1 MAAESSKPL
10 KIPPSETLSDLLSRM
25 IPEIMNRWE
34 ERAKATISATFGRT
48 SLVLRNA
55 LPQFLA
61 SIVILLSTHKR
72 TALQIDLDAAEI
84 IASAKEHGRGRA
96 GMIAYVMSQVI
107 TEYQL
112 LRQTVFEVLEEQQT
126 LSSSDRDIIL
136 AAFEGATNTAAT
148 EFALALSEA
157 QEQFLLS
164 IAHDLRNPIAAA
176 HAGAELI
183 LRSKRPDVSSV
194 VAEKVKR
201 QMQKMTE
208 MIEGILD
215 TSRIRAG
222 EELKFPIEEC
232 NLDAVTRGVIGD
244 LKLIYGDWFVV
255 ASEGPVLGMWNTEYL
270 RRMMENLAVN
280 AVKYR
285 APETPVTLTLCQ
297 AQESAT
303 LEVHNLGNPI
313 SPENQGEL
321 FKPFRRIKTTEARK
335 GWGLGLA
342 LVKGIVD
349 AFGGSVSVESTAEKG
364 TTFTVTLPK
373 KAKAEEP
380 TRLAG

>member
-1 MAAESSKPL
+1 VSAEREELPKSHL
-10 KIPPSETLSDLLSRM
+10 SEGTSDLLSRM
-25 IPEIMNRWE
+25 IPEVMNRWE
-34 ERAKATISATFGRT
+34 ERAKKEISATYGRT
-48 SLVLRNA
+48 SLVLRDA
-55 LPQFLA
+55 LPQFLG

-72 TALQIDLDAAEI
+72 TAFQIDIDAAEI

-107 TEYQL
+107 AEYQQ
-112 LRQTVFEVLEEQQT
+112 LRQTVFEVLEEQQI
-126 LSSSDRDIIL
+126 LANSDRDIIL
-136 AAFEGATNTAAT
+136 AAFESATNTAAT

-164 IAHDLRNPIAAA
+164 IAHDLRTPIAAA

-183 LRSKRPDVSSV
+183 LRSKRPEVSSV
-194 VAEKVKR
+194 VAGKLKS

-208 MIEGILD
+208 MIENILD

-222 EELKFPIEEC
+222 ESLTFPLGECDLEEMI
-232 NLDAVTRGVIGD
+232 RGVLSD
-244 LKLIYGDWFVV
+244 LKLIYGDWFVL
-255 ASEGPVLGMWNTEYL
+255 ASEGPVIGMWNTEYL
-270 RRMMENLAVN
+270 RRMIENLAVN

-285 APETPVTLTLCQ
+285 APETPVTITLCQ
-297 AQESAT
+297 SPESAT
-303 LEVHNLGNPI
+303 IEVHNLGNPI

-364 TTFTVTLPK
+364 TTFTVVLPK
-373 KAKAEEP
+373 KAKAEE
-380 TRLAG
+380 TVRLAG

>member
-1 MAAESSKPL
+1 MAAESAKPL
-10 KIPPSETLSDLLSRM
+10 KIPPSETLSDLLARM
-25 IPEIMNRWE
+25 IPEVMNRWE
-34 ERAKATISATFGRT
+34 GRAKETISATFGRT

-55 LPQFLA
+55 LPQFLG

-72 TALQIDLDAAEI
+72 TALQIDIDAADV

-96 GMIAYVMSQVI
+96 GMIAYIMSQVI
-107 TEYQL
+107 TEYHL
-112 LRQTVFEVLEEQQT
+112 LRGIVFEVLEEVQGM
-126 LSSSDRDIIL
+126 SNDDRDIIL
-136 AAFEGATNTAAT
+136 AAFESATNTAAT

-164 IAHDLRNPIAAA
+164 IAHDLRTPIAAA
-176 HAGAELI
+176 HAGADLI
-183 LRSKRPDVSSV
+183 LRSKRPEVSTV
-194 VAEKVKR
+194 VAEKVKS

-222 EELKFPIEEC
+222 EELKFPLEEC
-232 NLDAVTRGVIGD
+232 DVEAIVRGVIGD
-244 LKLIYGDWFVV
+244 LKLIYGDWFVL
-255 ASEGPVLGMWNTEYL
+255 ASEGPVLGIWNTEYL
-270 RRMMENLAVN
+270 RRMIENLAVN

-285 APETPVTLTLCQ
+285 APETPVTITLFQ

-303 LEVHNLGNPI
+303 LEIHNLGNPI

-321 FKPFRRIKTTEARK
+321 FKPFRRIKTAEDRK

-380 TRLAG
+380 VRLAG

>member
-1 MAAESSKPL
+1 MSAEREELPKSHL
-10 KIPPSETLSDLLSRM
+10 SEGTSDLLSRM
-25 IPEIMNRWE
+25 IPEVMNRWE
-34 ERAKATISATFGRT
+34 ERAKKEISATYGRT
-48 SLVLRNA
+48 SLVLRDA
-55 LPQFLA
+55 LPQFLG

-72 TALQIDLDAAEI
+72 TAFQIDIDAAEI

-107 TEYQL
+107 AEYQQ
-112 LRQTVFEVLEEQQT
+112 LRQTVFEVLEEQQI
-126 LSSSDRDIIL
+126 LANSDRDIIL
-136 AAFEGATNTAAT
+136 AAFESATNTAAT

-164 IAHDLRNPIAAA
+164 IAHDLRTPIAAA

-183 LRSKRPDVSSV
+183 LRSKRPEVSSV
-194 VAEKVKR
+194 VAGKLKS

-208 MIEGILD
+208 MIENILD

-222 EELKFPIEEC
+222 ESLTFPLGECDLEEMI
-232 NLDAVTRGVIGD
+232 RGVLSD
-244 LKLIYGDWFVV
+244 LKLIYGDWFVL
-255 ASEGPVLGMWNTEYL
+255 ASEGPVIGMWNTEYL
-270 RRMMENLAVN
+270 RRMIENLAVN

-285 APETPVTLTLCQ
+285 APETPVTITLCQ
-297 AQESAT
+297 SPESAT
-303 LEVHNLGNPI
+303 IEVHNLGNPI

-364 TTFTVTLPK
+364 TTFTVVLPK
-373 KAKAEEP
+373 KAKAEE
-380 TRLAG
+380 TVRLAG